1 MDLRTGKCARGN
13 PPLTIVALWEYF
25 LQMAVCFEASP
36 AELARKHDKLRR
48 KLIRS
53 TQHSPLATIVT
64 DATKGYNHIIAVN
77 QAFEKLSGYS
87 EAEILGQNCR
97 ILSGV
102 ATSAASRAILHNAIE
117 AGAPAFVTLVNYRK
131 DGEPF
136 DNAVMVAPVYDEFGT
151 LAFFLG
157 TQLKVESG
165 SLDVKTAKARLA
177 TLTTQQ
183 LRVLEK
189 MAHGLRHADIAKD
202 LSLSIKTV
210 KMHRGALV
218 QRLGVVT
225 STEAIRIAVEAGL

>member
-1 MDLRTGKCARGN
+1 MEI
-13 PPLTIVALWEYF
+13 P
-25 LQMAVCFEASP
+25 
-36 AELARKHDKLRR
+36 
-48 KLIRS
+48 RS
-53 TQHSPLATIVT
+53 LATIVT
-64 DATKGYNHIIAVN
+64 DATKADNHIIAVN

-117 AGAPAFVTLVNYRK
+117 ARAPAFVTLVNYRK